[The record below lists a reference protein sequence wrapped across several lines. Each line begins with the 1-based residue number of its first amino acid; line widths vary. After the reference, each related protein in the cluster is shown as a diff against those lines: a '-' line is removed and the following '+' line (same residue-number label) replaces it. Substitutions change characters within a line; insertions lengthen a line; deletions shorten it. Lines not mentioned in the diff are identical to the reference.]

1 MNKFITLILI
11 TLCCLQL
18 QAQKLTR
25 FMLGTT
31 VSGTTTHFESELI
44 NMGFQ
49 KLDEQNYL
57 GKFKCSMGMA
67 MFDTFDKWMVE
78 KDYDIMVT
86 PVSKGKILVAARM
99 IVFSDT
105 EDFSANKQMFKDIC
119 GKLDEDPFYEFKG
132 TYDDFLG
139 MVDRSCITFVQ
150 KDTEGKYNT
159 DEFKLNRIVQVI
171 PEEVGVVVNFINGWN
186 LGMKQ

>member
-49 KLDEQNYL
+49 KLDAQNYL
-57 GKFKCSMGMA
+57 GKFK
-67 MFDTFDKWMVE
+67 
-78 KDYDIMVT
+78 
-86 PVSKGKILVAARM
+86 LV
-99 IVFSDT
+99 I
-105 EDFSANKQMFKDIC
+105 
-119 GKLDEDPFYEFKG
+119 
-132 TYDDFLG
+132 
-139 MVDRSCITFVQ
+139 
-150 KDTEGKYNT
+150 
-159 DEFKLNRIVQVI
+159 
-171 PEEVGVVVNFINGWN
+171 NFINGWN